1 MPKYKFY
8 KNRRTKMHPSV
19 QISENGKTWKNMEM
33 TSHPTKKGRY
43 ITLKENPGPDKN
55 KQSYI
60 RKYLRND
67 PIRTRGEL
75 LEKYHLSEEDLIEIE
90 DFLFKHLKNKKS

>member
-1 MPKYKFY
+1 
-8 KNRRTKMHPSV
+8 MHPSL
-19 QISENGKTWKNMEM
+19 QISENGKSWKNMEM
-33 TSHPTKKGRY
+33 TSHPAKNGRY
-43 ITLKENPGPDKN
+43 IPLKQNPGPNKE

-75 LEKYHLSEEDLIEIE
+75 LEKYNLSEEDLIEIE
-90 DFLFKHLKNKKS
+90 HFLFEHSKNKKR

>member
-8 KNRRTKMHPSV
+8 KNKITRMHPSL
-19 QISENGKTWKNMEM
+19 QISENDKTWKNMEM
-33 TSHPTKKGRY
+33 TSHPTKSGRY
-43 ITLKENPGPDKN
+43 IKLKENPGMNKN

-60 RKYLRND
+60 RKYVRND

-75 LEKYHLSEEDLIEIE
+75 LEKYNLSEEDLAEIE
-90 DFLFKHLKNKKS
+90 RFLLQHFKK